1 MKELT
6 ANDDVERFRTGA
18 AKYAAYLE
26 TPEGKLRLDLAF
38 ANLQEFL
45 PYSAQPLRALDLGCG
60 TGAMAVRLARLGLHV
75 MLLDASESMLDFARR
90 AAREAGVA
98 ERIALKH
105 GDAAQAAGLFPDES
119 FDLIVCHNVLEYV
132 DDPRAVLHIAAR
144 ALRSSTSIISI
155 LVRNQAGE
163 VLKAAIQDGD
173 LAAAEQNLAAEWGCE
188 SLYGGPVR
196 LFPAG
201 SLQALMRESS
211 LAVIAER
218 GIRVLSDYL
227 PPQISRSEEY
237 QRILEFERKLG
248 QRPDFAAVARYT
260 HCLAH
265 RADPATKDGA

>member
-60 TGAMAVRLARLGLHV
+60 TGTMAVRLAQLGLHV

-98 ERIALKH
+98 ERIALKY

-119 FDLIVCHNVLEYV
+119 FDLILCHNVLEYV
-132 DDPRAVLHIAAR
+132 LTP
-144 ALRSSTSIISI
+144 
-155 LVRNQAGE
+155 
-163 VLKAAIQDGD
+163 
-173 LAAAEQNLAAEWGCE
+173 
-188 SLYGGPVR
+188 
-196 LFPAG
+196 
-201 SLQALMRESS
+201 
-211 LAVIAER
+211 
-218 GIRVLSDYL
+218 
-227 PPQISRSEEY
+227 
-237 QRILEFERKLG
+237 
-248 QRPDFAAVARYT
+248 
-260 HCLAH
+260 
-265 RADPATKDGA
+265 